1 MYVNGFWLGF
11 LVCILAEIVFILVLA
26 ILKSLFGH
34 SEDAEIETHEIEL
47 PEELQR
53 KLAEEIEKQMKG
65 GNKKDGV

>member
-1 MYVNGFWLGF
+1 MYVSGFWFGV

-47 PEELQR
+47 PEELQQQII
-53 KLAEEIEKQMKG
+53 EEIEKQIKER
-65 GNKKDGV
+65 K